1 MSNETLLCLCTGLPL
16 PTYRP
21 ASSRDPR
28 HQSSLGSEI
37 RRHNRH
43 AGNEQAPG
51 SDTNAKTLCQNE
63 LVVCRAQA
71 RHHHA
76 EDDKESSGED
86 QLAEVVSVEKRS
98 GQDPDDYEQEALES
112 ADPGYGRGR

>member
-1 MSNETLLCLCTGLPL
+1 MHRILL
-16 PTYRP
+16 PTYRS

-28 HQSSLGSEI
+28 HQSSLGSKI

-51 SDTNAKTLCQNE
+51 SDPNAKTLCQHE
-63 LVVCRAQA
+63 LVVCLAQA
-71 RHHHA
+71 SHHHA
-76 EDDKESSGED
+76 EDDKECPGED
-86 QLAEVVSVEKRS
+86 QMAEVASVEKRS
-98 GQDPDDYEQEALES
+98 SQDPDDYEQESLKS